1 MDIRQSIKEEFGGT
15 VRFARLVG
23 ATPQQ
28 VTNWLARKVPAE
40 WCPTIESATSGRIRC
55 EDLRP
60 DIDWVVLRNSDCRDE
75 AAHDERQPTAHEMQ
89 EAA

>member
-1 MDIRQSIKEEFGGT
+1 MDIRQIIQDEFGGT
-15 VRFARLVG
+15 VKFSRLVG

-40 WCPTIESATSGRIRC
+40 WCPVIEVATGRRIRC

-60 DIDWVVLRNSDCRDE
+60 DIDWSVLRCTCADQKE
-75 AAHDERQPTAHEMQ
+75 AA
-89 EAA
+89 

>member
-1 MDIRQSIKEEFGGT
+1 MDIRQIIHDEFGGT
-15 VRFARLVG
+15 VKFSRLVG

-40 WCPTIESATSGRIRC
+40 WCPIIEEATQRKLRC

-60 DIDWVVLRNSDCRDE
+60 DVDWAVLRCDCTE
-75 AAHDERQPTAHEMQ
+75 QASA
-89 EAA
+89 

>member
-1 MDIRQSIKEEFGGT
+1 MDIRQIIQDEFGGT
-15 VRFARLVG
+15 VKFSRLIG

-40 WCPTIESATSGRIRC
+40 WCPVIEEATKRKIRC

-60 DIDWVVLRNSDCRDE
+60 DIDWAVLRCTCGEKE
-75 AAHDERQPTAHEMQ
+75 AA
-89 EAA
+89 